1 MPVPVTH
8 RSVLLVDDEQLILEL
23 YASALRLRGF
33 AVHLAS
39 DATTARA
46 ISDRARPDVICIDG
60 RMINAA
66 SASSSGNLAR
76 QLIDEGA
83 KVVIFTNDQ
92 ALYDHPPAGVAGRL
106 IKVNTRPHELADR
119 LLQILEGD
127 PDGGVRDR
135 RLPGA
140 SELAGL

>member
-1 MPVPVTH
+1 MPVPLTH
-8 RSVLLVDDEQLILEL
+8 RSVLMVDDEQLILDL
-23 YASALRLRGF
+23 YASALRFRGF

-46 ISDRARPDVICIDG
+46 ICARARPDVVCIDG
-60 RMINAA
+60 RMITAPGA
-66 SASSSGNLAR
+66 QPGGNLAR

-83 KVVIFTNDQ
+83 RVVIFTNDQ
-92 ALYDHPPAGVAGRL
+92 RLYDHPPVGVAGRL

-119 LLQILEGD
+119 LLEILDGD
-127 PDGGVRDR
+127 PEGGARGR
-135 RLPGA
+135 RRPGA

>member
-8 RSVLLVDDEQLILEL
+8 RSVLLVDDEQLILDL

-46 ISDRARPDVICIDG
+46 ICAHTRPDVVCIDG
-60 RMINAA
+60 RMITAR
-66 SASSSGNLAR
+66 SPQPGGNLAR

-83 KVVIFTNDQ
+83 RVVIFTNDQ

-119 LLQILEGD
+119 LLEILGGD
-127 PDGGVRDR
+127 PGGGARGR
-135 RLPGA
+135 PGA

>member
-8 RSVLLVDDEQLILEL
+8 RSVLLVDDEQLILDL
-23 YASALRLRGF
+23 YASALRLGGF
-33 AVHLAS
+33 TVHLAS

-46 ISDRARPDVICIDG
+46 IYDRARPDAICIDG
-60 RMINAA
+60 RIINAPGA
-66 SASSSGNLAR
+66 SPGRTLAR
-76 QLIDEGA
+76 QLIDDGA

-106 IKVNTRPHELADR
+106 IKVNTRPHELGDR
-119 LLQILEGD
+119 LLQILDGD
-127 PDGGVRDR
+127 PDGGVRHR